1 VRITERCCCGATIW
15 ISAFTDEQ
23 AAEALKNFRAR
34 HASCLP
40 SHPALAVDDR
50 TPGVGPHF
58 PGHDQYREVPVQPS
72 TVTAPG
78 RIVRRG

>member
-40 SHPALAVDDR
+40 SHPALGRRPVLPHHLDPMP
-50 TPGVGPHF
+50 PGP
-58 PGHDQYREVPVQPS
+58 
-72 TVTAPG
+72 
-78 RIVRRG
+78 RITG